1 MIEIQRIL
9 CPVDRSLTSGRAL
22 DYGLMLAGWY
32 EAALTAFEV
41 AWINA
46 PPATIAS
53 PPGLSPAQLQDFE
66 ADLRLFVDRHAPA
79 GAAVTTKVAHGAAA
93 VTAIVEEARA
103 WPADL
108 IVIGT
113 HGHSGFE
120 RFLLGSVAEK
130 TLRKAPCPVLTIP
143 PSAPGAPAQPQP
155 FTSILCAVDFSPASS
170 RALEYGLQLAQESG
184 RRLTLLHVFD
194 WDEDRLM
201 PAQFD
206 QATRTIRH
214 EHREAT
220 LERLRALV
228 PGEAQTWCDVRVITA
243 TGRPHEK
250 VVLAAAAERADLI
263 VLGAH
268 GRRASDVL
276 LLGSTTNQV
285 VRHATCPVLTIR
297 T

>member
-1 MIEIQRIL
+1 MPEIRRIL
-9 CPVDRSLTSGRAL
+9 CPVDRSATSARAL

-32 EAALTAFEV
+32 RASLTALEV
-41 AWINA
+41 IWVNL
-46 PPATIAS
+46 PPVSSSAQ
-53 PPGLSPAQLQDFE
+53 PVLSAAQLDTF
-66 ADLRLFVDRHAPA
+66 ADDLREFVRLKTPE
-79 GAAVTTKVAHGAAA
+79 GAAVTTKIAQGPVI
-93 VTAIVEEARA
+93 TAILHEAREM
-103 WPADL
+103 PADL
-108 IVIGT
+108 IVMGT
-113 HGHSGFE
+113 HGHSGVE
-120 RFLLGSVAEK
+120 RFLLGSIAEK
-130 TLRKAPCPVLTIP
+130 TLRKATCPVLTIP
-143 PSAPGAPAQPQP
+143 PAAPDAPSTPQP
-155 FTSILCAVDFSPASS
+155 FQSVLCAVDFSPASLK
-170 RALEYGLQLAQESG
+170 ALDYALSLARESG

-243 TGRPHEK
+243 TGRPHEE